1 MGLVKVA
8 YRFPSGTDKRQQ
20 FEHQVGQDGWGSTS
34 CSPSQRSIPM
44 PRVWKQNYLPLEDG
58 GTWIADQDRKD
69 GSEVVLFPYDLDAK
83 ASKKRSTYWIGYKV
97 HFTPNL

>member
-1 MGLVKVA
+1 
-8 YRFPSGTDKRQQ
+8 
-20 FEHQVGQDGWGSTS
+20 
-34 CSPSQRSIPM
+34 M

-97 HFTPNL
+97 LKVNCFRTVLRIRSAESTSLRDDRVS